1 MKTLKKLA
9 NNGRG
14 VFEEECQEYMKSV
27 EDRPYFISELRTAFI
42 DGCNTVTV
50 DQHEMAI
57 PLADEYISKKSP
69 DVIYVSIDIER
80 AYREGAKRI
89 AEEWHKSREK
99 MTVRRISK
107 AAQLICA
114 GSQLMSLADNFN
126 KEAERLMSNEF
137 KQTQIGNKY
146 LEIKD
151 LLDQVS
157 TIFKEWNQECECIF
171 KSMSMPDLIKW
182 GDDGEKR
189 EYAVKKV
196 LKID

>member
-1 MKTLKKLA
+1 MKMLNKMG
-9 NNGRG
+9 NNGKG
-14 VFEEECQEYMKSV
+14 VFEDSCEEYMRTKQ
-27 EDRPYFISELRTAFI
+27 DRPYLISELYTAFI
-42 DGCNTVTV
+42 DGCNTVTI

-69 DVIYVSIDIER
+69 DVIYVSMDIER

-89 AEEWHKSREK
+89 ADEWHKSREK

-146 LEIKD
+146 LEIKG

-157 TIFKEWNQECECIF
+157 TIFREWNKECECIF
-171 KSMSMPDLIKW
+171 SSMSMPDLIKW
-182 GDDGEKR
+182 GDDGEKL